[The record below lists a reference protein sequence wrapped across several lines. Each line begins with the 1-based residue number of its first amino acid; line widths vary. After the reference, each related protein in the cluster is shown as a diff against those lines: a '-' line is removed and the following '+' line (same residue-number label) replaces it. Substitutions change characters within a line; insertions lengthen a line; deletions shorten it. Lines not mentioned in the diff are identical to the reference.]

1 MNRREF
7 GQWLTGGGLLAA
19 SREAASAVEADSAT
33 PTFYF
38 ADGYHG
44 GAKGHMPPGAWRD
57 ILNTMRQIPAW
68 KLGLDI
74 EPESWDALLRD
85 DPAAYRELKAY
96 LESTE
101 PIPRVELLGATFSQ
115 PYGWAVNGES
125 NIRQLTRGMEM
136 LRRHFPRAVLE
147 TYAVQ
152 EPCWA
157 SCLPQILRS
166 LGFTAA
172 VLKDPGTAWG
182 GYAAG
187 FDAEVV
193 NWVGSDG
200 TAIPTVPRY
209 ACEDL
214 KRVYETESGNPTP
227 EFARKCVEHGIRHPA
242 GTYLQDL
249 GWVAKPRVSADF
261 IRYVTWREYFHKIA
275 DPPSKDWKFS
285 IEDILTTLPWG
296 EKTLQ
301 LVAQQERSAENRI
314 LAAEKMAAVAWLE
327 KRHPWPAAELTAAWD
342 DLLWAQGHD
351 PWITA
356 TTRSGRQA
364 WAFQVAAGTMQT
376 EEAAD
381 AIVNQAS
388 RVLAGESAAAPG
400 GGSNSQWLRIVNTL
414 AGERDEVV
422 EINFATDRG
431 TRSVRVLD
439 AQGQEIPSQLIPTRR
454 YSSAGG
460 QNGGGRGAA
469 AVRSLAPGESLN
481 ASTILFR
488 ARVPGIGS
496 NLYRLEPRPED
507 AAGTPAGSTTA
518 HTDAGGSVV
527 MENDLYRLR
536 IDPARGGAITSLFAK
551 KPAREFC
558 DPSAERSLNEYRGY
572 FVAQKQWRS
581 STQQPANVAVLENG
595 PLRARVRIAGQVG
608 GVPFQTIIA
617 LAEGRRRI
625 EFQVRFNYE
634 QETWIGDP
642 WDIKPED
649 RRSERR
655 RSQNDGRWKLQAF
668 FPVALRNQT
677 IYKNAAYD
685 VCKSRNADTFFQGW
699 DEIKHNILINWVD
712 LFDEREK
719 MGLAVLS
726 DHTTAYTHGP
736 EHPLALVLGWGW
748 EGGFW
753 WAKRPLLGATQI
765 GYALVPHR
773 GLWDE
778 AGLWKETAEWQEAM
792 VPCMLQGAPPANA
805 GARSL
810 IHVDAPGVEIPTIQ
824 VDADRA
830 LVRLFN
836 AAGPDTEF
844 AVSFLARPSRVEL
857 VELSGKAI
865 RELPVRRGP
874 DGRYAVRLAMPRLGL
889 RTLRCDLDRMRDG

>member
-1 MNRREF
+1 MNRRQF
-7 GQWLTGGGLLAA
+7 GKLCAGGGVLPAI
-19 SREAASAVEADSAT
+19 RASAFEADST

-44 GAKGHMPPGAWRD
+44 GAKGHMPAGAWRD
-57 ILNTMRQIPAW
+57 ILNTMREISAW

-74 EPESWDALLRD
+74 EPESWDSLLLD
-85 DPAAYRELKAY
+85 DPEAYRELKAY
-96 LESTE
+96 LESTDA
-101 PIPRVELLGATFSQ
+101 IPRIELYGATFSQ

-136 LRRHFPRAVLE
+136 LHRHFPRAPLQ

-182 GYAAG
+182 GYSAG

-193 NWVGSDG
+193 RWVGPDG
-200 TAIPTVPRY
+200 TAIPAVPRY

-227 EFARKCVEHGIRHPA
+227 EFARKCVEHGIKHPA

-249 GWVAKPRVSADF
+249 GWVAKPRVAADY
-261 IRYVTWREYFHKIA
+261 IRYVTWREYFSRIA

-296 EKTLQ
+296 ERTLQ
-301 LVAQQERSAENRI
+301 LVAQEERSAENRI
-314 LAAEKMAAVAWLE
+314 LVAEKMAAIAWME
-327 KRHPWPAAELTAAWD
+327 KRHPWPGAGLTEAWD
-342 DLLWAQGHD
+342 NLLWAQGHD

-356 TTRSGRQA
+356 TTRTGRQA
-364 WAFQVAAGTMQT
+364 WAFQVGAGTMQT
-376 EEAAD
+376 EEAATS
-381 AIVNQAS
+381 IVNGAT
-388 RVLAGESAAAPG
+388 RALAAGGAAGEASKT
-400 GGSNSQWLRIVNTL
+400 QWLRVVNTL

-422 EINFATDRG
+422 EVNFAADRG
-431 TRSVRVLD
+431 TRSVHVLD
-439 AQGQEIPSQLIPTRR
+439 AEGKKIPSQLMPTRR
-454 YSSAGG
+454 YGSSAP
-460 QNGGGRGAA
+460 QTGGRRGEGAM
-469 AVRSLAPGESLN
+469 RGLAPGESLN
-481 ASTILFR
+481 AATILFR

-496 NLYRLEPRPED
+496 SMYRLEASTRD
-507 AAGTPAGSTTA
+507 AAGAAAGSTSA
-518 HTDAGGSVV
+518 QAGADGVV
-527 MENDLYRLR
+527 TLENDLYRLR
-536 IDPARGGAITSLFAK
+536 IDPARGGAITSLYAK
-551 KPAREFC
+551 KLSKEFC
-558 DPSAERSLNEYRGY
+558 DGSAERSLNEYRGY
-572 FVAQKQWRS
+572 FIAQKQWRS
-581 STQQPANVAVLENG
+581 STEQKANVTVLENG
-595 PLRARVRIAGQVG
+595 PLQARVRVAGQVG
-608 GVPFQTIIA
+608 GVPHQTVIG
-617 LAEGRRRI
+617 LTEGQRRI
-625 EFQVRFNYE
+625 DFQVRFNYE

-668 FPVALRNQT
+668 FPVDLRNQA

-699 DEIKHNILINWVD
+699 DEIKHNIVVNWVD
-712 LFDEREK
+712 VFDERQK

-726 DHTTAYTHGP
+726 DHTTGYTHGP

-753 WAKRPLLGATQI
+753 WAKRPLVGTTQI
-765 GYALVPHR
+765 SYALVPHQ

-778 AGLWKETAEWQEAM
+778 AGLWEETARWHEPM
-792 VPCMLQGAPPANA
+792 MPFLMQGTPSGKTPL
-805 GARSL
+805 SL
-810 IHVDAPGVEIPTIQ
+810 VHVDAPGVEIPTMQ
-824 VDADRA
+824 VDGEHT

-836 AAGPDTEF
+836 AAGPETEF
-844 AVSFLARPSRVEL
+844 AVSFLAHPARVEL
-857 VELSGKAI
+857 VELNGKAI
-865 RELPVRRGP
+865 RELPVRRGA
-874 DGRYAVRLAMPRLGL
+874 DGRYDVRLAMPRLGL
-889 RTLRCDLDRMRDG
+889 RTLRCEMQVQP

>member
-1 MNRREF
+1 MTRREF
-7 GQWLTGGGLLAA
+7 ARFLSSGIAIATADVAIL
-19 SREAASAVEADSAT
+19 EADSST
-33 PTFYF
+33 PTLYF
-38 ADGYHG
+38 VDGYHG
-44 GAKGHMPPGAWRD
+44 GAKGHMPAGAWRD
-57 ILNTMRQIPAW
+57 ILNTMRAIPSW

-85 DPAAYRELKAY
+85 DPGAYHELKSY
-96 LESTE
+96 LESTAQA
-101 PIPRVELLGATFSQ
+101 PRVEMLGGTFSQ

-125 NIRQLTRGMEM
+125 NIRQLTRGMEII
-136 LRRHFPRAVLE
+136 RRHFPRTLLE

-182 GYAAG
+182 GYSAG
-187 FDAEVV
+187 FDAELV

-200 TAIPTVPRY
+200 TSISTVPRY

-214 KRVYETESGNPTP
+214 KKVYETESGNPTP

-249 GWVAKPRVSADF
+249 GWAAKPKVAADF
-261 IRYVTWREYFHKIA
+261 IRNVTWREYFHQIA
-275 DPPSKDWKFS
+275 DPPSKEWKFV

-314 LAAEKMAAVAWLE
+314 LIAEKMAAIAWME
-327 KRHPWPAAELTAAWD
+327 KRSAWPAAEFTAAWD
-342 DLLWAQGHD
+342 NLLWAQGHD

-356 TTRSGRQA
+356 TTRTGRQA

-376 EEAAD
+376 EETATSIID
-381 AIVNQAS
+381 EAS
-388 RVLAGESAAAPG
+388 RVLAEEISVSP
-400 GGSNSQWLRIVNTL
+400 SQNAGAQWVRVVNTL
-414 AGERDEVV
+414 GADRDELA
-422 EINFATDRG
+422 EISFATDRG
-431 TRSVRVLD
+431 TRSIRVLD
-439 AQGQEIPSQLIPTRR
+439 AQGHEIPCQITPTRR
-454 YSSAGG
+454 YSSGESR
-460 QNGGGRGAA
+460 QNFNRRDG
-469 AVRSLAPGESLN
+469 AVRALAPGESLN
-481 ASTILFR
+481 AASILFR
-488 ARVPGIGS
+488 ARVPAIGS
-496 NLYRLEPRPED
+496 SLYRLEPVDKD
-507 AAGTPAGSTTA
+507 AAEAAAGSTGA
-518 HTDAGGSVV
+518 RVDADGSVV
-527 MENDLYRLR
+527 LENDLYRLH
-536 IDPARGGAITSLFAK
+536 IDPPRGGAITSLLAK
-551 KPAREFC
+551 KFGKEFC
-558 DPSAERSLNEYRGY
+558 EASGERVLNEYRGY
-572 FVAQKQWRS
+572 FIAQKQWHS
-581 STQQPANVAVLENG
+581 STERPANVAILENG
-595 PLRARVRIAGQVG
+595 PLRARVRISGQVG
-608 GVPFQTIIA
+608 GVPFQTMVT
-617 LAEGRRRI
+617 LAEGGRRI
-625 EFQVRFNYE
+625 DFQVRFNYQ

-668 FPVALRNQT
+668 FPVSLRNQA

-699 DEIKHNILINWVD
+699 DEIKHNIIVNWVD
-712 LFDEREK
+712 LFDDREK
-719 MGLAVLS
+719 TGLAILS

-753 WAKRPLLGATQI
+753 WGKRPLEGTTQI
-765 GYALVPHR
+765 GYSLVPHQ

-778 AGLWKETAEWQEAM
+778 GGLWEETSRWHE
-792 VPCMLQGAPPANA
+792 PLIPFLLDGAPPVNSEA
-805 GARSL
+805 GSL
-810 IHVDAPGVEIPTIQ
+810 IRLDTHGVEVATIQ
-824 VDADRA
+824 VEGDRA

-836 AAGPDTEF
+836 AAGPDSEF
-844 AVSFLARPSRVEL
+844 AISFAMRPSRVEL
-857 VELSGKAI
+857 VELSGKPI

-874 DGRYAVRLAMPRLGL
+874 DGRYAVRLAMPRFGI
-889 RTLRCDLDRMRDG
+889 RTLRCELDRMRDG